1 MLFVNFI
8 IEIEVRKLDF
18 GTRLKQLRSEHKLTQ
33 DELGK
38 KINVSKASISLYE
51 KNQREPSKESLI
63 TLANFFNVSTDY
75 LLGNSDKRKYYDLTD
90 KDREDIGVQVDRMLA
105 GLSSDSETN
114 YYGEP
119 MTREDKEKMRVAM
132 VAALE
137 AAQIEAKRKFTP
149 KKYRNDKE

>member
-1 MLFVNFI
+1 M
-8 IEIEVRKLDF
+8 DF

-75 LLGNSDKRKYYDLTD
+75 LLGNTTLKNGKAPEWANENDRKDLKKFLDENANDMTYGGEGLTD
-90 KDREDIGVQVDRMLA
+90 EERKQVRRVLE
-105 GLSSDSETN
+105 GFFW
-114 YYGEP
+114 
-119 MTREDKEKMRVAM
+119 DKQKH
-132 VAALE
+132 
-137 AAQIEAKRKFTP
+137 KNK
-149 KKYRNDKE
+149 